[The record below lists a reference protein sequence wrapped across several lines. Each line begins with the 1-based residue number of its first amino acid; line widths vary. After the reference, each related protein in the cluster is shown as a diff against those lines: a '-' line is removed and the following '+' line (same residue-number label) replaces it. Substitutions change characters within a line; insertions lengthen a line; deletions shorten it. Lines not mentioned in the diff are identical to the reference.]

1 MMLARAMALELAE
14 HGITVNLIAPGT
26 VRTDLNRVSFDDE
39 AFTQAKLDLIPMRRV
54 AEPLDIA
61 GAAVFLASDA
71 ASYITGSTITI
82 DGGLTLQ

>member
-1 MMLARAMALELAE
+1 MALELAG

-26 VRTDLNRVSFDDE
+26 VRTELNRASFDDP
-39 AFTQAKLDLIPMRRV
+39 AFTRAKLDLIPLQRV
-54 AEPLDIA
+54 AEPTDIA

-71 ASYITGSTITI
+71 ASYITGATITI